1 LADISTCSRGPTV
14 FIQTIFGIFHPK
26 RERIPMCKM
35 SGNKFNVLWMKYR
48 TGDKMIN
55 YGWKIR
61 SEVIAGKALE

>member
-1 LADISTCSRGPTV
+1 
-14 FIQTIFGIFHPK
+14 
-26 RERIPMCKM
+26 MCKM